1 MIIKSISIKN
11 FKSFGNNTQTVFFST
26 STGELIL
33 LSGENGAGK
42 SSLQQSID
50 FSLFGIVRGKS
61 GKKVKQSILPNRINK
76 NLETNIN
83 FINNSSNDICIQRGL
98 EPTLNKLIINNS
110 DDKKVAKSYTK
121 EDLIGFDYDTYKN
134 FISMSVSDFAN
145 FIDLNQEDKRN
156 IINRIFNLKDLDNYL
171 SLCNAKIKQYNDEI
185 VKYSTIIQTNT
196 QTIESLNRNIVSIQ
210 NVDLYD
216 KERELSKLEE
226 EKESKRDPYISLK
239 KKIESYQPIMIELDA
254 KLLELNEQK
263 NINNNKIIEI
273 RIEIKSLN
281 DKIRIYKSGS
291 CPTCNSDLKDHNHL
305 NILTEIISKSEEL
318 TNQYT
323 KLESKNTKLTL
334 KINKISTERNNILKE
349 KSTTTTD
356 YNNIIYDLKNIS
368 KKISELKE
376 YNNSNENISII
387 ELSKNI
393 KDLKNK
399 NTENKNKIDK
409 LNNEIKIYDELK
421 LVFSNNGIRK
431 NIIRNITKPLNIHL
445 KDMLIDLKS
454 PYNIKIDD
462 DFNVNIYERFLLN
475 VDPESL
481 SVGESKKVNIAIAL
495 SYLKLILKYR
505 KLNIIFLDEVFS
517 SMEPEHVEL
526 ALKVLKDLTKEFNL
540 NIIILDPNVYFRD
553 SSSFGYNYFDRIIKI
568 TKNLNFS
575 TINEESIKNVVK

>member
-1 MIIKSISIKN
+1 MIIKSISLKN
-11 FKSFGNNTQTVFFST
+11 FKSFGNNTQTLSFNT
-26 STGELIL
+26 NIGELIL

-368 KKISELKE
+368 KKISFLKE
-376 YNNSNENISII
+376 KSKLNDNISVTELTKNITDLEIKNFENI
-387 ELSKNI
+387 
-393 KDLKNK
+393 
-399 NTENKNKIDK
+399 NKIDK

-431 NIIRNITKPLNIHL
+431 NIIRNITKPLNVYITDIL
-445 KDMLIDLKS
+445 VDLKS

-462 DFNVNIYERFLLN
+462 DFNVNIYERLSLS

-481 SVGESKKVNIAIAL
+481 SVGESKKINIAIAL

-526 ALKVLKDLTKEFNL
+526 ALKVLKNLTKEFNL

-553 SSSFGYNYFDRIIKI
+553 SSSFGYSYFDRIIKI
-568 TKNLNFS
+568 TKKLNFS
-575 TINEESIKNVVK
+575 TINEETCTKNKL

>member
-368 KKISELKE
+368 KKISFLKE
-376 YNNSNENISII
+376 KSKLNDNISVTELTKNITDLEIKNFENI
-387 ELSKNI
+387 
-393 KDLKNK
+393 
-399 NTENKNKIDK
+399 NKIDK

-431 NIIRNITKPLNIHL
+431 NIIRNITKPLNVYITDIL
-445 KDMLIDLKS
+445 VDLKS

-462 DFNVNIYERFLLN
+462 DFNVNIYERLSLS

-481 SVGESKKVNIAIAL
+481 SVGESKKINIAIAL

-553 SSSFGYNYFDRIIKI
+553 SSSFGYSYFDRIIKI
-568 TKNLNFS
+568 TKKLNFS
-575 TINEESIKNVVK
+575 TINEETCTKNKL

>member
-1 MIIKSISIKN
+1 
-11 FKSFGNNTQTVFFST
+11 
-26 STGELIL
+26 
-33 LSGENGAGK
+33 
-42 SSLQQSID
+42 
-50 FSLFGIVRGKS
+50 
-61 GKKVKQSILPNRINK
+61 
-76 NLETNIN
+76 
-83 FINNSSNDICIQRGL
+83 
-98 EPTLNKLIINNS
+98 
-110 DDKKVAKSYTK
+110 
-121 EDLIGFDYDTYKN
+121 
-134 FISMSVSDFAN
+134 
-145 FIDLNQEDKRN
+145 
-156 IINRIFNLKDLDNYL
+156 
-171 SLCNAKIKQYNDEI
+171 
-185 VKYSTIIQTNT
+185 
-196 QTIESLNRNIVSIQ
+196 
-210 NVDLYD
+210 
-216 KERELSKLEE
+216 
-226 EKESKRDPYISLK
+226 
-239 KKIESYQPIMIELDA
+239 MIELDA

-368 KKISELKE
+368 KKISFLKE
-376 YNNSNENISII
+376 KSKLNDNISVTELTKNITDLEIKNFENI
-387 ELSKNI
+387 
-393 KDLKNK
+393 
-399 NTENKNKIDK
+399 NKIDK

-431 NIIRNITKPLNIHL
+431 NIIRNITKPLNVYITDIL
-445 KDMLIDLKS
+445 VDLKS

-462 DFNVNIYERFLLN
+462 DFNVNIYERLSLS

-481 SVGESKKVNIAIAL
+481 SVGESKKINIAIAL

-553 SSSFGYNYFDRIIKI
+553 SSSFGYSYFDRIIKI
-568 TKNLNFS
+568 TKKLNFS
-575 TINEESIKNVVK
+575 TINEETCTKNKL

>member
-1 MIIKSISIKN
+1 MIIKSISLKN
-11 FKSFGNNTQTVFFST
+11 FKSFGNNTQTLSFNT
-26 STGELIL
+26 NIGELIL

-368 KKISELKE
+368 KKISFLKE
-376 YNNSNENISII
+376 KSKLNDNISVTELTKNITDLEIKNFENI
-387 ELSKNI
+387 
-393 KDLKNK
+393 
-399 NTENKNKIDK
+399 NKIDK

-431 NIIRNITKPLNIHL
+431 NIIRNITKPLNVYITDIL
-445 KDMLIDLKS
+445 VDLKS

-462 DFNVNIYERFLLN
+462 DFNVNIYERLSLS

-481 SVGESKKVNIAIAL
+481 SVGESKKINIAIAL

-526 ALKVLKDLTKEFNL
+526 ALKVLKNLTKEFNL
-540 NIIILDPNVYFRD
+540 NVIILDPNVYFRD
-553 SSSFGYNYFDRIIKI
+553 SSSFGYSYFDRIIKI
-568 TKNLNFS
+568 TKKLNFS
-575 TINEESIKNVVK
+575 TINEETCTKNKL

>member
-33 LSGENGAGK
+33 LSGGNGAGK

-50 FSLFGIVRGKS
+50 FTLFGIVRGKS
-61 GKKVKQSILPNRINK
+61 GKRVKLTSLPNRVNK
-76 NLETNIN
+76 NLETKIN
-83 FINNSSNDICIQRGL
+83 FINNSQNDITIQRGL
-98 EPTLNKLIINNS
+98 EPHWNKLEINNS
-110 DDKKVAKSYTK
+110 DDKKIAKSYDK

-145 FIDLNQEDKRN
+145 FIDLSHEDKRN
-156 IINRIFNLKDLDNYL
+156 IVNKIFNLKDLDNYL
-171 SLCNAKIKQYNDEI
+171 SLCNAKIKQFNEEKD
-185 VKYSTIIQTNT
+185 KYYTIIKTNI
-196 QTIESLNRNIVSIQ
+196 QNIKSLNLNITSIQ
-210 NVDLYD
+210 NSETYD
-216 KERELSKLEE
+216 KEQEILQLET
-226 EKESKRDPYISLK
+226 EKESKREPYILLK
-239 KKIESYQPIMIELDA
+239 NKLDSYQSIIDKLD
-254 KLLELNEQK
+254 KVILDL
-263 NINNNKIIEI
+263 NNNKNTTSNEIIDI
-273 RIEIKSLN
+273 RVELKSLN
-281 DKIRIYKSGS
+281 EKITIYKSGI
-291 CPTCNSDLKDHNHL
+291 CPMCNSDLNNHEHL
-305 NILTEIISKSEEL
+305 DVLSDITNISNNLTR
-318 TNQYT
+318 QYT
-323 KLESKNTKLTL
+323 KLEKNINNLTL
-334 KINKISTERNNILKE
+334 EINEKINEKNNILNE
-349 KSTTTTD
+349 KLKISSD
-356 YNNIIYDLKNIS
+356 YNNIKYDLKNIT

-409 LNNEIKIYDELK
+409 LDEEIKIYNELK
-421 LVFSNNGIRK
+421 LVFSTNGIRK
-431 NIIRNITKPLNIHL
+431 NIISNITKPLNIHL

>member
-1 MIIKSISIKN
+1 MIIKSISLKN
-11 FKSFGNNTQTVFFST
+11 FKSFGNNTQTLSFNT
-26 STGELIL
+26 NIGELIL

-121 EDLIGFDYDTYKN
+121 EDLIGFDYNTYKN

-239 KKIESYQPIMIELDA
+239 KKIESYQPIMIKLDA

-368 KKISELKE
+368 KKISFLKE
-376 YNNSNENISII
+376 KSKLNDNISVTELTKNITDLEIKNFENI
-387 ELSKNI
+387 
-393 KDLKNK
+393 
-399 NTENKNKIDK
+399 NKIDK

-431 NIIRNITKPLNIHL
+431 NIIRNITKPLNVYITDIL
-445 KDMLIDLKS
+445 VDLKS

-462 DFNVNIYERFLLN
+462 DFNVNIYERLSLS

-481 SVGESKKVNIAIAL
+481 SVGESKKINIAIAL
-495 SYLKLILKYR
+495 SYLKLILKYK

-526 ALKVLKDLTKEFNL
+526 ALKVLKNLTKEFNL

-553 SSSFGYNYFDRIIKI
+553 SSSFGYSYFDRIIKI
-568 TKNLNFS
+568 TKKLNFS
-575 TINEESIKNVVK
+575 TINEETCTKNKL